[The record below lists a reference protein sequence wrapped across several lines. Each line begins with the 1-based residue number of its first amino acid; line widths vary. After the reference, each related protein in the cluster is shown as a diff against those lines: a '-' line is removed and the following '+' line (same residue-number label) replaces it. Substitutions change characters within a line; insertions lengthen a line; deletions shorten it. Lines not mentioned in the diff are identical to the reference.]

1 MKLPKYLKAI
11 TVATSLAIIGTVYT
25 EETFLT
31 FLLGW
36 VILIPIVS
44 CGYLIYGL
52 VEYRKERKNRII
64 VSVKPNNITERYAE
78 LIRKEEI
85 IRKEKDVL
93 YNELRKSKK
102 GI

>member
-1 MKLPKYLKAI
+1 MKAI

-31 FLLGW
+31 LLLGW
-36 VILIPIVS
+36 VVLIPIVS

-52 VEYRKERKNRII
+52 VEYRKERKNRIV

-78 LIRKEEI
+78 IIRKEEG
-85 IRKEKDVL
+85 IRREKDVL
-93 YNELRKSKK
+93 YKQLRNGKK

>member
-1 MKLPKYLKAI
+1 MKLPKYMKAI
-11 TVATSLAIIGTVYT
+11 TVAASLAIIGTIYT
-25 EETFLT
+25 EETFITL
-31 FLLGW
+31 LLGW
-36 VILIPIVS
+36 VVLIPIVS

-78 LIRKEEI
+78 IIHKEEC
-85 IRKEKDVL
+85 IRREKEVL
-93 YNELRKSKK
+93 YKQLRNGKK

>member
-1 MKLPKYLKAI
+1 MKLPKYMKA
-11 TVATSLAIIGTVYT
+11 VVAATSLAIIGTVYT

-36 VILIPIVS
+36 VVLIPIVS

-78 LIRKEEI
+78 LIRKEEG
-85 IRKEKDVL
+85 IRKEKEVL